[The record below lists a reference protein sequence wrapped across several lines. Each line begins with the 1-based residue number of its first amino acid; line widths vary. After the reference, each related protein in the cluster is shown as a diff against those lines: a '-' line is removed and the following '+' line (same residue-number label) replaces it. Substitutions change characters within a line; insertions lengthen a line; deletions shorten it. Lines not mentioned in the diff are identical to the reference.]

1 MQGMF
6 RLNWAQDAE
15 HDKHGRAEKSFHQQS
30 KSRPISKP
38 RVDIPVAHLTSTL
51 AKRKRMDSSVDSS
64 TPKHPAHV
72 VKKARTGGDGD
83 GDGAVQPVL
92 LPTHG
97 PDGVSATSESL
108 HIATPG
114 HMTVKSQ
121 ENQSASNVAATCTE
135 SQVVPAA
142 PGIKTESPQGGS
154 RDSASVDSVQ
164 EQPSAVAKPASLLTA
179 QLPPHA
185 SLPSPSLATN
195 NSSSMS
201 SSQVNVDK
209 LRAVIEAQLNL
220 EILHKH
226 NELRLIEQ
234 ELAKC
239 QIGLEQLRRCE
250 VLPYPGLQSPSMA
263 VSSGTGPSLQS
274 PAGYS
279 SPSSPAPWGVT
290 DSPYA
295 RHYAKWLVPDPTFDP
310 TLQVSM
316 DTPMSAR
323 GTRATRGSGVDL
335 QLPPPGRNPRMPSN
349 VSRSQAQAESG
360 TPGPR
365 PDPMVLKRQV
375 DDQWV
380 RLKCIHCLRSD
391 FNNVQGFLNHCRIAH
406 HQEYKSHE
414 AAAIACGEVV
424 QLDETQLPIPKP
436 AVSERPR
443 AERPSVVNT
452 CYDQVVID
460 PLITNEP
467 IHSPIDRVLPHTP
480 NLTSLNSPVT
490 SGPSAPNFGSLS
502 SLAPHLAKKMM
513 QDQKLKHDVAGLD
526 EAIRETRTPVDTSA
540 WDITDDEQDDK
551 SGKKVKKQKTGRHSS
566 SGQNILPPQVPTG
579 EPRAQSQKGHRAT
592 SQASAQPQQAA
603 RNPSPAT
610 HGPSK
615 IILNFSAPHANSHR
629 NGSSVADVNMDLS
642 PGTVDACMPDLEPDH
657 SDDDEDVSEADSS
670 PGSPTE
676 PEMMEDDV
684 DIVDASDLERESR
697 KSLALMDGQV
707 CRREGEGGSGMC

>member
-1 MQGMF
+1 MF
-6 RLNWAQDAE
+6 RLSWAQDAE
-15 HDKHGRAEKSFHQQS
+15 HEKHGRADKSFHQQQ
-30 KSRPISKP
+30 KPRTVSKP
-38 RVDIPVAHLTSTL
+38 RVDIPVAHLASSL
-51 AKRKRMDSSVDSS
+51 AKRKRIDSNVDSS
-64 TPKHPAHV
+64 TPKHPAPV
-72 VKKARTGGDGD
+72 VKKAKMDGD
-83 GDGAVQPVL
+83 CAGAGAVQPVL
-92 LPTHG
+92 LSQAGQGT
-97 PDGVSATSESL
+97 DGLSAALGSASL
-108 HIATPG
+108 NVVALG
-114 HMTVKSQ
+114 HNTVKSQ
-121 ENQSASNVAATCTE
+121 ETASASNVAATD

-142 PGIKTESPQGGS
+142 SRIKTESAKAGS
-154 RDSASVDSVQ
+154 SDSSIVDSIQ

-185 SLPSPSLATN
+185 SLPSRSALTN
-195 NSSSMS
+195 DPSSMS
-201 SSQVNVDK
+201 ASQLNVDK

-250 VLPYPGLQSPSMA
+250 VIPYPGLQSPSMA
-263 VSSGTGPSLQS
+263 VSSGTGPSIQS

-310 TLQVSM
+310 TLQVTM

-323 GTRATRGSGVDL
+323 GTRATRGSGVEL
-335 QLPPPGRNPRMPSN
+335 QLPPPGRNSRMPSAA
-349 VSRSQAQAESG
+349 SRSQVQGESATSG
-360 TPGPR
+360 AR

-414 AAAIACGEVV
+414 AAAIACGEIV
-424 QLDETQLPIPKP
+424 QLDETQLPAPKP
-436 AVSERPR
+436 IAPERPR
-443 AERPSVVNT
+443 ADRPSVININQ
-452 CYDQVVID
+452 DQVAID

-480 NLTSLNSPVT
+480 NMTPLKSPANSV
-490 SGPSAPNFGSLS
+490 PSALNFGSLS

-513 QDQKLKHDVAGLD
+513 QDKNLKQDVAGLD
-526 EAIRETRTPVDTSA
+526 DVIRETRAPVDTSA
-540 WDITDDEQDDK
+540 WDNTDDEQDEK
-551 SGKKVKKQKTGRHSS
+551 PGKKVKKQKTGRHSS
-566 SGQNILPPQVPTG
+566 SGQNILRPQVLMG
-579 EPRAQSQKGHRAT
+579 ESRAQSQKGHRAA
-592 SQASAQPQQAA
+592 SQVPAHSQLPA
-603 RNPSPAT
+603 RNPSPAL
-610 HGPSK
+610 HGPSR
-615 IILNFSAPHANSHR
+615 IILNFSAPHVSPPR
-629 NGSSVADVNMDLS
+629 NGSSDSDVGLVLS
-642 PGTVDACMPDLEPDH
+642 PGTVDVSMPDLEPDH

-670 PGSPTE
+670 PGSPAE

-697 KSLALMDGQV
+697 KSLGLIDGQV

>member
-1 MQGMF
+1 MQSMF
-6 RLNWAQDAE
+6 RLSWAQDAE
-15 HDKHGRAEKSFHQQS
+15 HDKHGRADKSFHQQQ
-30 KSRPISKP
+30 KPRTLTKP
-38 RVDIPVAHLTSTL
+38 RVDIPVAHLNTNL
-51 AKRKRMDSSVDSS
+51 AKRKRIDSSVDSS
-64 TPKHPAHV
+64 TPKDAAQV
-72 VKKARTGGDGD
+72 VKKAKTGDE
-83 GDGAVQPVL
+83 GAVQPTAL
-92 LPTHG
+92 LPDKG
-97 PDGVSATSESL
+97 PDGLSAALGSL
-108 HIATPG
+108 NVAAPG
-114 HMTVKSQ
+114 HNTVKSQ
-121 ENQSASNVAATCTE
+121 EIASVSNVAATE
-135 SQVVPAA
+135 SQVVPA
-142 PGIKTESPQGGS
+142 PGVKTESPKAGS
-154 RDSASVDSVQ
+154 SDSSIVISVQ
-164 EQPSAVAKPASLLTA
+164 EQASAVAKPASLLTA

-185 SLPSPSLATN
+185 SLSSSSRSAPTN
-195 NSSSMS
+195 DSSSMS
-201 SSQVNVDK
+201 ASQINVDK
-209 LRAVIEAQLNL
+209 LRAVVEAQLNL

-239 QIGLEQLRRCE
+239 QVGLEQLRRCE
-250 VLPYPGLQSPSMA
+250 VIPYPGLQSPSMA
-263 VSSGTGPSLQS
+263 VSSGTGPSILS

-335 QLPPPGRNPRMPSN
+335 QLPPPGRNSRMPSTA
-349 VSRSQAQAESG
+349 SRAQVPGETATSG
-360 TPGPR
+360 VR
-365 PDPMVLKRQV
+365 PDPMVLKRQM
-375 DDQWV
+375 DGEFV

-414 AAAIACGEVV
+414 AAAIACGEVI
-424 QLDETQLPIPKP
+424 QHDEAQVLMPKVVVP
-436 AVSERPR
+436 ERTR

-452 CYDQVVID
+452 SHDQVAID

-480 NLTSLNSPVT
+480 NMTPLNSPAT
-490 SGPSAPNFGSLS
+490 SGPLASDFGSLS

-513 QDQKLKHDVAGLD
+513 QDKKLKYDVAGLD
-526 EAIRETRTPVDTSA
+526 DAIRENRKPVDTSA
-540 WDITDDEQDDK
+540 WDITDDERDDK

-566 SGQNILPPQVPTG
+566 SGQNILPPQVPTA
-579 EPRAQSQKGHRAT
+579 EPHAQSQKGLRAT
-592 SQASAQPQQAA
+592 SQAPAQSQQPA
-603 RNPSPAT
+603 RNSSPSL
-610 HGPSK
+610 HGPNR
-615 IILNFSAPHANSHR
+615 IILNFSAPHTNSHR
-629 NGSSVADVNMDLS
+629 NGPSDGDVDMDLS
-642 PGTVDACMPDLEPDH
+642 PGAVDASMPDLEPDH

-670 PGSPTE
+670 PGSPAE

-697 KSLALMDGQV
+697 KSLGLMDGQV
-707 CRREGEGGSGMC
+707 CRREGEGSSGMC

>member
-15 HDKHGRAEKSFHQQS
+15 HEKHGRADKAFPQQ
-30 KSRPISKP
+30 KARIITKP
-38 RVDIPVAHLTSTL
+38 RIDIPVAHLTSTL
-51 AKRKRMDSSVDSS
+51 SKRKRIDSSVDCPL
-64 TPKHPAHV
+64 PKHPAQLI
-72 VKKARTGGDGD
+72 KKAKTDV
-83 GDGAVQPVL
+83 DGAVQPAL
-92 LPTHG
+92 LPSKG
-97 PDGVSATSESL
+97 PDGVSAALASL
-108 HIATPG
+108 NVAALG
-114 HMTVKSQ
+114 HNAVKSQ
-121 ENQSASNVAATCTE
+121 ELASASNVAATE
-135 SQVVPAA
+135 SQVQVVPAA
-142 PGIKTESPQGGS
+142 PGVKTESPKAGS
-154 RDSASVDSVQ
+154 GDSSIVISVQ

-185 SLPSPSLATN
+185 SLPSRSAVTN
-195 NSSSMS
+195 DSSSMS
-201 SSQVNVDK
+201 ASQVNVDK

-250 VLPYPGLQSPSMA
+250 VIPYPGLQSPSMA
-263 VSSGTGPSLQS
+263 VSSGTGPSIQS

-295 RHYAKWLVPDPTFDP
+295 RHYAKWLVPDPAFDP
-310 TLQVSM
+310 TLQVCM

-335 QLPPPGRNPRMPSN
+335 QLPPPGRHSRMPSSA
-349 VSRSQAQAESG
+349 SRSQAQGDVATSG
-360 TPGPR
+360 AR

-414 AAAIACGEVV
+414 AAAIACGEIV
-424 QLDETQLPIPKP
+424 QLDESQLPAPKP
-436 AVSERPR
+436 VIPERPR
-443 AERPSVVNT
+443 AERASVVNT
-452 CYDQVVID
+452 SHDQVAID

-467 IHSPIDRVLPHTP
+467 KHSPIDRVLPHT
-480 NLTSLNSPVT
+480 LSMTLLKSPAT

-513 QDQKLKHDVAGLD
+513 QDKKLKHDVAGLD
-526 EAIRETRTPVDTSA
+526 DAIRETRMPVDTSA
-540 WDITDDEQDDK
+540 WDNTDDEQDDK

-566 SGQNILPPQVPTG
+566 SGQNILPPQVSMG
-579 EPRAQSQKGHRAT
+579 EPRAQSHKGHRAA
-592 SQASAQPQQAA
+592 SQAPAQPQQPA
-603 RNPSPAT
+603 RNPSPPT

-615 IILNFSAPHANSHR
+615 IILKLSAPRANAHR
-629 NGSSVADVNMDLS
+629 NGPSDGDVDMDLS
-642 PGTVDACMPDLEPDH
+642 PGTVDASMPDLEPDH

-670 PGSPTE
+670 PGSPAE

-684 DIVDASDLERESR
+684 DIVDASDLERESGKR
-697 KSLALMDGQV
+697 LGLMDGQV